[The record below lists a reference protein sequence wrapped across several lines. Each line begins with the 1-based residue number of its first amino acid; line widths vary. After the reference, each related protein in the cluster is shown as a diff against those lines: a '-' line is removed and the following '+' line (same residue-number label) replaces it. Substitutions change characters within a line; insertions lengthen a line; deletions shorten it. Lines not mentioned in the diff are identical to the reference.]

1 MDRDQLAPGQSWR
14 EAVDAALATASSCV
28 VVVSKA
34 SCEPGG
40 FAWTEWSFI
49 QDAAWRR
56 PDLKVVPVVLGS
68 VELPT
73 FLRAWQSVGP
83 IPPSNPEVAVDHIM
97 PAIYATAA
105 GRKNVGRHEL
115 DRTRRRFD
123 EIRES
128 LEQMRKAH

>member
-1 MDRDQLAPGQSWR
+1 MRLLVVDEEHDPSYKQQEGARYSARDLAVWRGRQL
-14 EAVDAALATASSCV
+14 
-28 VVVSKA
+28 K
-34 SCEPGG
+34 
-40 FAWTEWSFI
+40 
-49 QDAAWRR
+49 
-56 PDLKVVPVVLGS
+56 VPVVLGS